1 MAVLERPVPVAA
13 ESAAVSLPL
22 PLPPAAVA
30 PAREGAA
37 ESYGSAASE
46 ATKRATALTPVEKR
60 EAGRQAE
67 LYALFVAT
75 EHLESAFVRGCIST
89 EDYERH
95 IKQLLTQFQ
104 TLRSGL
110 RDTYGDLKAWPR
122 QHGLHCPLAVERLL
136 GTGVAATALFGGGKN
151 TDQAAGCFKASE
163 ALITLMDALKLEIS
177 AVDELLPMVRDLQAS
192 MVGIKDLPRLSGLD
206 RISTWL
212 VTLNNMRASDAL
224 DVAQRRQLSLDVET
238 AYASMKQWLEKR

>member
-13 ESAAVSLPL
+13 ESSAVALPV
-22 PLPPAAVA
+22 PPAA
-30 PAREGAA
+30 ARLGAA
-37 ESYGSAASE
+37 ESFGSAASPLAE
-46 ATKRATALTPVEKR
+46 ATKRATALTPAEKR

-75 EHLESAFVRGCIST
+75 EHLESAFVRGCITT

-192 MVGIKDLPRLSGLD
+192 MVGIKDLPQLSGLD